1 MKALAKRFNY
11 LFRSTRG
18 LTLVAIAVI
27 ALITAIWGTLS
38 GPMVEW
44 GIRDIT
50 VKVLGMKLV
59 QAEREGRIIMLYH
72 TIAMTVITIEVYFM
86 TEMLPM
92 KRYEQVVIN
101 ATITVGYLTAVIFGL
116 LFAYWGHNF
125 AFHGLFLLGQS
136 LVFFAGILLAAA
148 LWPWK
153 KEYRLEKDSPFTH
166 TKKGV
171 DLERMAFFVM
181 AVATLLSA
189 TFGAVTGSYWGNG
202 HETFLAE
209 DLIRTP
215 NKTVL
220 QKAIIGHLHIMLT
233 LIAVAITLIV
243 GRWMKFKG
251 ILQKIAMPLMISGTI
266 IITIGALS
274 VVWLE
279 WAHIT
284 IYFGSVFVMLA
295 ALMYVIYSWDKLI
308 KDRIAELGVKNPNGW
323 QKFKALLHDP
333 LKFGPGWQMVF
344 MNFTVSG
351 VGIFLAI
358 KLEEI
363 FRVWPHR
370 EERITLTGHWH
381 ILSGLIATI
390 ILFYFA
396 DLSGLKGKARKWFGW
411 IVIIMSDLAFGSVTI
426 FSMKRLFVT
435 EAEQQTIVNW
445 TMLLTDIGLALVLV
459 ALALFMIWRLYYLF
473 QEKGYW
479 SHELAAERKL
489 NAKAGIEEQKREL
502 EELTAILEEESE

>member
-1 MKALAKRFNY
+1 MTKRLEY

-18 LTLVAIAVI
+18 LTLVAIAVVS
-27 ALITAIWGTLS
+27 LITAIFGTLS

-50 VKVLGMKLV
+50 VGALGMKLV
-59 QAEREGRIIMLYH
+59 EAEREGRIIMLYH
-72 TIAMTVITIEVYFM
+72 SIAMTIIAIEVYFM
-86 TEMLPM
+86 TQLLPM
-92 KRYEQVVIN
+92 KRHEQTIIN
-101 ATITVGYLTAVIFGL
+101 GTITVGYLTAVIFGL

-125 AFHGLFLLGQS
+125 AFHGLFLVGQS

-153 KEYRLEKDSPFTH
+153 KEYRLEKDSPYAQTR
-166 TKKGV
+166 GGL
-171 DLERMAFFVM
+171 DLERIAFFVM
-181 AVATLLSA
+181 AAATLVSA

-209 DLIRTP
+209 DLIRAP
-215 NKTVL
+215 NKTGL

-251 ILQKIAMPLMISGTI
+251 LLQKIAMPLMISGTI
-266 IITIGALS
+266 IITAGALS
-274 VVWLE
+274 VVWVE
-279 WAHIT
+279 WAHTI

-295 ALMYVIYSWDKLI
+295 ALLYVIYAWDLLI
-308 KDRIAELGVKNPNGW
+308 KEGTADIEKPNFIQKLG
-323 QKFKALLHDP
+323 ALLKDP
-333 LKFGPGWQMVF
+333 LRFGPGWQMVF

-351 VGIFLAI
+351 VGIFMAV

-381 ILSGLIATI
+381 ILASLIATI
-390 ILFYFA
+390 ILMYFA
-396 DLSGLKGKARKWFGW
+396 DLSGLKGKVRQWFGW
-411 IVIIMSDLAFGSVTI
+411 LLIILSDLAFGSVTV
-426 FSMKRLFVT
+426 FSMKRLFVD
-435 EAEQQTIVNW
+435 EINQQPLVNT
-445 TMLLTDIGLALVLV
+445 TMLLTDLGLGILLVL
-459 ALALFMIWRLYYLF
+459 LAMFLFWRLYDLF
-473 QEKGYW
+473 QAKGYW
-479 SHELAAERKL
+479 TQEFEAERKQS
-489 NAKAGIEEQKREL
+489 AEAEIKEQERKL
-502 EELTAILEEESE
+502 EELTSALTGRSS

>member
-1 MKALAKRFNY
+1 MQALANRFNY

-18 LTLVAIAVI
+18 LTLVAIAVVSI
-27 ALITAIWGTLS
+27 ITAIFGTLS

-44 GIRDIT
+44 GIKDIT
-50 VKVLGMKLV
+50 VRMLGLKLV
-59 QAEREGRIIMLYH
+59 EAEREGRIIMLYH
-72 TIAMTVITIEVYFM
+72 TIAMTIIAIEVYFM
-86 TEMLPM
+86 TALIPM

-125 AFHGLFLLGQS
+125 VFHGLFLVGQS

-153 KEYRLEKDSPFTH
+153 EEYRLEKDSPYAH
-166 TKKGV
+166 TKGGI
-171 DLERMAFFVM
+171 DLERVAFFVM
-181 AVATLLSA
+181 AVATLVSA

-202 HETFLAE
+202 HETFLGE
-209 DLIRTP
+209 DLIRNP
-215 NKTVL
+215 HKTVL

-233 LIAVAITLIV
+233 LIAVGITLIV
-243 GRWMKFKG
+243 GRWLKFKG
-251 ILQKIAMPLMISGTI
+251 IYQKIAMPLMVSGTI
-266 IITIGALS
+266 TITAGALS

-279 WAHIT
+279 WAHNI
-284 IYFGSVFVMLA
+284 IYAGSTFVMLA
-295 ALMYVIYSWDKLI
+295 ALMYVIYSWDLLI
-308 KDRIAELGVKNPNGW
+308 KERIAELGIKKPNGW
-323 QKFKALLHDP
+323 QKFTALLHDP

-358 KLEEI
+358 KLDEI

-390 ILFYFA
+390 ILMYFA
-396 DLSGLKGKARKWFGW
+396 DLSGLKGKARQWFGW
-411 IVIIMSDLAFGSVTI
+411 LLILMSDLAFGSVTV

-435 EAEQQTIVNW
+435 EAAQQGVVNW
-445 TMLLTDIGLALVLV
+445 TMLLTDLGLATVLV
-459 ALALFMIWRLYYLF
+459 ALAVFMLWRLYDLL
-473 QEKGYW
+473 QAKGYW
-479 SHELAAERKL
+479 ARELAAEKKQ
-489 NAKAGIEEQKREL
+489 NAEAEIEEQERKLKEL
-502 EELTAILEEESE
+502 KAALGGVSK

>member
-1 MKALAKRFNY
+1 MQAFSKRLEY

-18 LTLVAIAVI
+18 LTLVAIAVVSI
-27 ALITAIWGTLS
+27 ITAIFGTLS

-44 GIRDIT
+44 GIKDIT
-50 VKVLGMKLV
+50 VRVLGMKLV
-59 QAEREGRIIMLYH
+59 EAEREGRIIMLYH
-72 TIAMTVITIEVYFM
+72 TIAMTIVAIEVYFI

-92 KRYEQVVIN
+92 KRHEQVIIN
-101 ATITVGYLTAVIFGL
+101 GTITVGYLTAVIFGL

-125 AFHGLFLLGQS
+125 TFHGLFLVGQS
-136 LVFFAGILLAAA
+136 LVFFAGILLSVA

-153 KEYRLEKDSPFTH
+153 KEYRLPADSPYAH
-166 TKKGV
+166 TRSGIN
-171 DLERMAFFVM
+171 LERMAFFVM
-181 AVATLLSA
+181 AVATLVSA

-209 DLIRTP
+209 DLIRNP
-215 NKTVL
+215 YKTYL

-251 ILQKIAMPLMISGTI
+251 ILHRIAMPLMVSGTI
-266 IITIGALS
+266 IITTGALS
-274 VVWLE
+274 VVWVE
-279 WAHIT
+279 WAHTI

-295 ALMYVIYSWDKLI
+295 ALMYVIYTWDMLI
-308 KDRIAELGVKNPNGW
+308 KEGTAGI
-323 QKFKALLHDP
+323 QKPSFFQKIGALLRDP

-351 VGIFLAI
+351 VGIFMAV
-358 KLEEI
+358 KLTEI

-390 ILFYFA
+390 ILMYFA
-396 DLSGLKGKARKWFGW
+396 DLSGLKGKTRKWFGW
-411 IVIIMSDLAFGSVTI
+411 LLILLSDLAFGAVTI
-426 FSMKRLFVT
+426 FSMKRLFV
-435 EAEQQTIVNW
+435 EEINQQGVVNT
-445 TMLLTDIGLALVLV
+445 TMLLTDLGLGLVLV
-459 ALALFMIWRLYYLF
+459 VLAIFMIWRLYDLF
-473 QEKGYW
+473 QAKGHW
-479 SHELAAERKL
+479 AKEFATERKQ
-489 NAKAGIEEQKREL
+489 NAETELEEQKRKL
-502 EELTAILEEESE
+502 EELNAILKEVSE